1 VSSCGRRIAKAYDG
15 VTVVK
20 YLYDGDHCIA
30 EYDPGAPGRKY
41 IYGPGV
47 DQPVCMIDV
56 NDSNAV
62 YYYHYD
68 GLGSVVALS
77 DAAGDLHR
85 PPLRH
90 RHRTLLLPRA
100 ILQPLH
106 RPLPPNRPHRIRR
119 RDESVSLLSE

>member
-68 GLGSVVALS
+68 GLGSVVAL
-77 DAAGDLHR
+77 
-85 PPLRH
+85 

>member
-1 VSSCGRRIAKAYDG
+1 VGEQITYTYDPGGRRIAKAYDG

-30 EYDPGAPGRKY
+30 EYDGNDQLLRKT
-41 IYGPGV
+41 IYGGGV

-77 DAAGDLHR
+77 DAAGDTH
-85 PPLRH
+85 
-90 RHRTLLLPRA
+90 
-100 ILQPLH
+100 
-106 RPLPPNRPHRIRR
+106 PNPFLFTGRR
-119 RDESVSLLSE
+119 FDTDTGNLGTSYIFCLGGMVLDG